1 MAATLLVPF
10 LPAGLTGLIAK
21 LSPAMDE
28 PDADPA
34 GYSLTDTES
43 DGRYMGS
50 IPPYSGQQ
58 PEGRYWC
65 RVFRPNKTQP
75 AFVGW
80 VDLVDG
86 SSAEIGVV
94 RNQQLE
100 DVSALVAADQ
110 YIDKTKTP
118 WEIVYVER
126 GTQVELLRQQLRDIN
141 GDPVTKISTFVAS
154 RTTPTTTQP

>member
-1 MAATLLVPF
+1 MAAILLVPF

-21 LSPAMDE
+21 LSPAGEE

-34 GYSLTDTES
+34 GYALTDVEE
-43 DGRYMGS
+43 DGRYTAS
-50 IPPYSGQQ
+50 VPAYSGHQ

-65 RVFRPNKTQP
+65 RVYRPSKTQP

-86 SSAEIGVV
+86 DTAEIGVI

-100 DVSALVAADQ
+100 DVSAIVAADQ

-141 GDPVTKISTFVAS
+141 GEPISKISTFVAS